1 MENIKKKISV
11 KLINF
16 ILLVFCLDF
25 FKFSRLLCNVHVLP
39 RLPIYSLFPRKVIER
54 IQKSKATVVNIT
66 CPEIQNYTFTNE
78 EPFDILGLPECGFS
92 VELPELKLY
101 LDDENKT
108 ECFLG
113 LDHLQVFWKHKSIG
127 NQASD
132 WLTR

>member
-1 MENIKKKISV
+1 MMMVAPSSGQSSHGLAITPI
-11 KLINF
+11 
-16 ILLVFCLDF
+16 
-25 FKFSRLLCNVHVLP
+25 
-39 RLPIYSLFPRKVIER
+39 IYSLFSRKVIER
-54 IQKSKATVVNIT
+54 IQKSKASVVNIT

-113 LDHLQVFWKHKSIG
+113 LDHVQVFWKHKCFRNISQLESRPLIG
-127 NQASD
+127 
-132 WLTR
+132 